1 MSKEAVE
8 RDDVEKLLSEIE
20 GLRAQLEEAKAQ
32 SKRIAESNCALMDE
46 CNEAKADTWDEAI
59 QLLMDWM
66 GKRGELA
73 TVKSEIRCLFEAR
86 SLRDRGGR

>member
-1 MSKEAVE
+1 MSFDEQPYDKADHDLHETCE
-8 RDDVEKLLSEIE
+8 EIKR
-20 GLRAQLEEAKAQ
+20 LRAQL
-32 SKRIAESNCALMDE
+32 D
-46 CNEAKADTWDEAI
+46 EAKADTWDEAI